1 MAIISGLFHQEQE
14 LERAVDLLEQAGFHH
29 LFVSSVDSSALP
41 VPGSFLV
48 AGFQKNAT
56 TESNFG
62 VNPGLPLPFFRPVPE
77 NASRLTV
84 QVRAEDKNH
93 ALSLLKRTRAKQLRL
108 H

>member
-1 MAIISGLFHQEQE
+1 MAMISGLFHQEQD
-14 LERAVDLLEQAGFHH
+14 LERAVDLLEQSGFSH
-29 LFVSSVDSSALP
+29 LFISENNPQALP

-48 AGFQKNAT
+48 TNLQREPN

-77 NASRLTV
+77 NAKRLTV
-84 QVRAEDKNH
+84 QVKQEEKTH
-93 ALSLLKRTRAKQLRL
+93 ALTLLKRTKAKEIRT